1 MIHPSFDWR
10 YISLLFGFSSAGD
23 DDGPSIVVVTRIK
36 QDKKGQVECLDPVLA
51 GEITQKND
59 GSGKA
64 GRGSLGQATYDFGSK
79 DENNTRTT
87 NGTTKESRKTLDKT
101 KKQVVTT
108 LPITSRR
115 ECRIMPLVN
124 SESRIHFQQATIVH
138 TLESSIPISGYSTFQ
153 QSEFSVF
160 YFNFIQYLSE
170 ITGKDRFNFHAI
182 RTSKGCINEGPFP
195 FYEEI
200 PLIEM
205 MTAALAE
212 KYRDNYLPTARANN
226 HIPLTISL

>member
-10 YISLLFGFSSAGD
+10 YISLLFGFSSSGD
-23 DDGPSIVVVTRIK
+23 DDGPNIVVVTRIK

-51 GEITQKND
+51 EEITQKKD

-64 GRGSLGQATYDFGSK
+64 GRGSLSQTTYDFGSK
-79 DENNTRTT
+79 GENNTRTT
-87 NGTTKESRKTLDKT
+87 NGSKESKKTLDKT

-108 LPITSRR
+108 PPIRG

-124 SESRIHFQQATIVH
+124 SESRIHFQQARIVH
-138 TLESSIPISGYSTFQ
+138 TLESIIPISGYSTFQ
-153 QSEFSVF
+153 QSEFPVF
-160 YFNFIQYLSE
+160 YFTFIQYLSE
-170 ITGKDRFNFHAI
+170 ITGTDRFSFHAI

-205 MTAALAE
+205 MTAAMAE
-212 KYRDNYLPTARANN
+212 KYRDNYLLTARANN

>member
-10 YISLLFGFSSAGD
+10 YISLLFGCSSAGD
-23 DDGPSIVVVTRIK
+23 DDGPNIVVVTRIK

-51 GEITQKND
+51 GETTQKND

-79 DENNTRTT
+79 GENNTRTT

-101 KKQVVTT
+101 KKPVVTT
-108 LPITSRR
+108 LPITGRR
-115 ECRIMPLVN
+115 ECHLTPLVN
-124 SESRIHFQQATIVH
+124 SESRIHFQQARIVH
-138 TLESSIPISGYSTFQ
+138 TLENSIPISGYGTFQ
-153 QSEFSVF
+153 QSEFSMF

-170 ITGKDRFNFHAI
+170 ITGTDRLSFHAI

-205 MTAALAE
+205 MATALAE

>member
-36 QDKKGQVECLDPVLA
+36 QDKKGQLECLDPVLA

-64 GRGSLGQATYDFGSK
+64 GRASLGQATYDFGSK
-79 DENNTRTT
+79 GENNTRTT
-87 NGTTKESRKTLDKT
+87 NGTKESRKTLDKT
-101 KKQVVTT
+101 KKQ

-115 ECRIMPLVN
+115 ECRILPLVN
-124 SESRIHFQQATIVH
+124 SESRIHFQQARIVH
-138 TLESSIPISGYSTFQ
+138 ALESSIPISGYGTFQ
-153 QSEFSVF
+153 QSEFSMF

-170 ITGKDRFNFHAI
+170 ITGTDRLSFHAI

-205 MTAALAE
+205 MATALAE

>member
-10 YISLLFGFSSAGD
+10 YISLLFGFSSSGD
-23 DDGPSIVVVTRIK
+23 DDRPNIVVVTRIK

-51 GEITQKND
+51 EEITQKKD

-64 GRGSLGQATYDFGSK
+64 GRGSLGQATFDFESK
-79 DENNTRTT
+79 GENNTRTT
-87 NGTTKESRKTLDKT
+87 NGSKESRKTLDKT

-108 LPITSRR
+108 PPITSRG

-124 SESRIHFQQATIVH
+124 SESRIHFQQARIVH

-170 ITGKDRFNFHAI
+170 ITGTDRFSFHAI

-205 MTAALAE
+205 MAAALAD